1 LNLSLR
7 DTAVS
12 SPKSQSL
19 FKAGAIAVIQQK
31 PQEKMELNQTA
42 QDVSMRIH
50 SAEMENLSSYLKLD
64 YARHNP
70 DQLKKIVPRFASA
83 EIPLSRSLMRGKV
96 HVVSDSALF
105 HNRQSRIGWG
115 PDLEL
120 LEFLNSA
127 RLSHVAVNTADL
139 KQPTRSDKESHYS
152 DNKDPYVALL
162 TTYLSHV
169 RRSTIE
175 DVPMLHSGSGCDAVA
190 ALKTTT
196 ESLISRLKS
205 STDNKTMS
213 YLNYMLKV
221 WKLVLALWS
230 PLDVESGLH
239 AETMTRKEMLTHWLE
254 EAAMENPISGL
265 QDEEEVFASSRSLL

>member
-1 LNLSLR
+1 
-7 DTAVS
+7 
-12 SPKSQSL
+12 
-19 FKAGAIAVIQQK
+19 
-31 PQEKMELNQTA
+31 MELNQTA